1 MPWIQLRVEVAG
13 RQIEDTVQA
22 MEEMGSQA
30 TTQENA
36 GEDSYF
42 DLAHP
47 AEPKWDVQTVTG
59 LFEGDASG
67 RGEALVA
74 ELMQRL
80 DFVRDVEMSQLEE
93 QDWETAWLDQYRPIE
108 ITPDLWIYPSWV
120 EADDQAGT
128 VIRIDPGMAFGT
140 GTHETTRLCMQVI
153 AGRDLQGSSVLDYGC
168 GSGILAIT
176 ALKLGAADAVGV
188 DIDPKAE
195 SVSRENAHN
204 TGGASRFA
212 IHSAQDVD
220 ARSFDIVIANILAFA
235 LIDLA
240 SNLVQHVKDDG
251 MIVLS
256 GILAHQAE
264 EVIAAYQPQF
274 EFARFEEAGWVALL
288 GRKRRDSKP

>member
-153 AGRDLQGSSVLDYGC
+153 AGLDLQGSSVLDYGC

-195 SVSRENAHN
+195 IVSLENAHN
-204 TGGASRFA
+204 NGVASRFA
-212 IHSAQDVD
+212 IQSAQDVD

>member
-13 RQIEDTVQA
+13 RQIEDTVLA
-22 MEEMGSQA
+22 LEEMGSQA

-80 DFVRDVEMSQLEE
+80 DFVRDVEMSQLED

-153 AGRDLQGSSVLDYGC
+153 AGLDLQGSSVLDYGC

-195 SVSRENAHN
+195 IVSLENAHN
-204 TGGASRFA
+204 NGVASRFA
-212 IHSAQDVD
+212 IQSAEDVD
-220 ARSFDIVIANILAFA
+220 ARRFDIVVANILAFA
-235 LIDLA
+235 LVDLA
-240 SNLVQHVKDDG
+240 PKLMRNVAENGQ
-251 MIVLS
+251 IVLS
-256 GILAHQAE
+256 GILAHQAD
-264 EVIAAYQPQF
+264 EVVAAYRPQF
-274 EFARFEEAGWVALL
+274 EFERIDEAGWVALL
-288 GRKRRDSKP
+288 GRRMTQD